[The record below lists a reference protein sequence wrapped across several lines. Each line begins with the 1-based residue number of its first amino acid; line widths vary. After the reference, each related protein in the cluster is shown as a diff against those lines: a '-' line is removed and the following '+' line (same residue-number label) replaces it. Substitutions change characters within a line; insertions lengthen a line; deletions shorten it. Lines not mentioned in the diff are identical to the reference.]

1 MAANFP
7 TPAAP
12 GEQWTDPATG
22 FVWTWDGVKWL
33 LTAGSGG
40 GGGGGGVAGP
50 PGPSAYEVAV
60 TNGFVGTEAEWLA
73 SLEGEPGI
81 QGPAG
86 VDGVQGPA
94 GVDGAAGPAGPAGPT
109 AVSADAG
116 NGSRLGSDGLLFTPL
131 GLSSVTATA
140 PLVNTGSA
148 DAPVLNLDLTVL
160 PALP

>member
-40 GGGGGGVAGP
+40 GGGGGVAGP
-50 PGPSAYEVAV
+50 VGPAGPSAYEVAV
-60 TNGFVGTEAEWLA
+60 ANGFVGTEAEWVA
-73 SLEGEPGI
+73 SLEGEPGVQGI
-81 QGPAG
+81 QGEPGIPGEQGIQG
-86 VDGVQGPA
+86 VQGEQGIQGPA
-94 GVDGAAGPAGPAGPT
+94 GVDGAAGVQGPAGPT

-116 NGSRLGSDGLLFTPL
+116 NISRLGADGLLFTPDAYIAKNIAL
-131 GLSSVTATA
+131 L
-140 PLVNTGSA
+140 PL
-148 DAPVLNLDLTVL
+148 L
-160 PALP
+160 P